1 MVASRLAHK
10 YQDQFSPPNKGE
22 ERSQHPVE
30 LEQGRAGGGELKT
43 GHRGEGQLR
52 PRARALGRAAK
63 LGHVFFWSLANI
75 SRSLLGTMW
84 VSEGLSLKLFA
95 N

>member
-10 YQDQFSPPNKGE
+10 YQDQFSPQIKERRDPNTLQNWSK
-22 ERSQHPVE
+22 V
-30 LEQGRAGGGELKT
+30 GGGLKT
-43 GHRGEGQLR
+43 GRRGEGQLR
-52 PRARALGRAAK
+52 PRARALGGAAK

-84 VSEGLSLKLFA
+84 VSEVLSLKLFA